1 MRLGVVGGASG
12 GWWERCWLII
22 SLWMLALDKVA
33 LGVQPN
39 AGAVVVRFTAPLHIH
54 PRSYHLP
61 MQRIRD
67 LLERLSNLT
76 NQPLIVLYIFAAS
89 SA

>member
-1 MRLGVVGGASG
+1 
-12 GWWERCWLII
+12 
-22 SLWMLALDKVA
+22 MLLLLSLDKVA

-39 AGAVVVRFTAPLHIH
+39 AGAIAVRVTAPLRVH

-67 LLERLSNLT
+67 LLERLTNLADQT
-76 NQPLIVLYIFAAS
+76 LIVLDILAAGG
-89 SA
+89 A